1 MMNIF
6 TVIFLLS
13 VSLITSTAGFAA
25 ELISL
30 NDATLIDNPSNDG
43 DSFFVSV
50 NEEELHMRLYFVD
63 CMETNFSSKAEVDRI
78 IEQRRHFG
86 LPNTH
91 AVVRFG
97 QAATAY
103 VKQVLAEPFTIFTSY
118 ASSPGRGTR
127 IYGFIKTSDGEYLS
141 QKLVREGLARIHGTT
156 RMNPEGIP
164 SDITLQRLQD
174 LKDLALLNR
183 AGIWQESDPRML
195 FSLREEQRQEEQAL
209 RNLKR
214 EISGIP
220 DRGGEPLDLNSAN
233 SLELQTIK
241 GIGPVMAEKIIAAR
255 PYKSINDLLKVHG
268 IGPAKL
274 KDIAPHV
281 MLVH

>member
-141 QKLVREGLARIHGTT
+141 EKLVRAGLARIHGTT

-183 AGIWQESDPRML
+183 AGIWQESDPGML

>member
-50 NEEELHMRLYFVD
+50 NGEELHMRLYFVD

-141 QKLVREGLARIHGTT
+141 QKLVRAGLARIHGTT

-164 SDITLQRLQD
+164 SDITLRRLQD
-174 LKDLALLNR
+174 LKDLALLNH
-183 AGIWQESDPRML
+183 AGIWQESDPGML

>member
-50 NEEELHMRLYFVD
+50 NGEELHMRLYFVD

-141 QKLVREGLARIHGTT
+141 EKLVREGLARIHGTT

-174 LKDLALLNR
+174 LKDLALLNH

-195 FSLREEQRQEEQAL
+195 FSLREE
-209 RNLKR
+209 
-214 EISGIP
+214 
-220 DRGGEPLDLNSAN
+220 
-233 SLELQTIK
+233 
-241 GIGPVMAEKIIAAR
+241 
-255 PYKSINDLLKVHG
+255 
-268 IGPAKL
+268 
-274 KDIAPHV
+274 
-281 MLVH
+281 

>member
-1 MMNIF
+1 MTNIF

-50 NEEELHMRLYFVD
+50 NGEELHMRLYFVD

-103 VKQVLAEPFTIFTSY
+103 VNQVLAEPFTIFTSY

-141 QKLVREGLARIHGTT
+141 EKLVREGLARIHGTT

-183 AGIWQESDPRML
+183 AGIWQESDPGML
-195 FSLREEQRQEEQAL
+195 FSLREEQRQEEQSL

-281 MLVH
+281 MLVP

>member
-50 NEEELHMRLYFVD
+50 NGEELHMRLYFVD

-86 LPNTH
+86 LPNSH

-97 QAATAY
+97 QTATAY

-141 QKLVREGLARIHGTT
+141 EKLVREGLARIHGTT

-183 AGIWQESDPRML
+183 AGIWQESDPGML
-195 FSLREEQRQEEQAL
+195 FSLREEQRQEEQSL
-209 RNLKR
+209 RKLKR

-268 IGPAKL
+268 TGPSKL

-281 MLVH
+281 ILVH

>member
-1 MMNIF
+1 MMNI
-6 TVIFLLS
+6 TTAIFLLS
-13 VSLITSTAGFAA
+13 ICLLTSTAGTAA
-25 ELISL
+25 ELITL
-30 NDATLIDNPSNDG
+30 HDAKLIDNPSNDG
-43 DSFFVSV
+43 DSFFVNV
-50 NEEELHMRLYFVD
+50 NGKELHMRLYFVD
-63 CMETNFSSKAEVDRI
+63 CMETNYSSKAEVDRI

-118 ASSPGRGTR
+118 ASSPGRGSR

-141 QKLVREGLARIHGTT
+141 EQLVREGLARIHGTT

-183 AGIWQESDPRML
+183 AGIWQESDPVML

-233 SLELQTIK
+233 SLELQSIK

-255 PYKSINDLLKVHG
+255 PYKSVNDLLKVHG

-281 MLVH
+281 TLAP